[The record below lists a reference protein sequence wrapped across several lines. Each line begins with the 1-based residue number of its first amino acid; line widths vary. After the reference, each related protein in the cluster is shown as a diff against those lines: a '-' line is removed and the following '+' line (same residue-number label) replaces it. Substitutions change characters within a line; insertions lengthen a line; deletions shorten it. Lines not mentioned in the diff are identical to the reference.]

1 MECELCKRRI
11 RVELQ
16 VSKKCR
22 PCQDIQDSI
31 SDKLM
36 LFMVCILGVGFSISL
51 ILYSSIQLGTE
62 IKNGYANA
70 PTVEK
75 VVVICS
81 IVLNILL
88 FIFFSTNLASFF
100 IKD

>member
-1 MECELCKRRI
+1 M
-11 RVELQ
+11 Q

-22 PCQDIQDSI
+22 PCNDICEII

-36 LFMVCILGVGFSISL
+36 LFMVCVLGIGFSLSL
-51 ILYSSIQLGTE
+51 ILYSAIQLGTE

-70 PTVEK
+70 PIVEK

-88 FIFFSTNLASFF
+88 FIFFSSNLASFF
-100 IKD
+100 MKD

>member
-1 MECELCKRRI
+1 MRYVHEKCIKEWLEVKVVRDIEQDDNEGGVECELCKRRI
-11 RVELQ
+11 SVELQ

-51 ILYSSIQLGTE
+51 ILYSSIQLG
-62 IKNGYANA
+62 
-70 PTVEK
+70 
-75 VVVICS
+75 S
-81 IVLNILL
+81 
-88 FIFFSTNLASFF
+88 
-100 IKD
+100 